1 MKDYK
6 KKYNEVLERLK
17 RLIKNDTD
25 HVIYEDDIL
34 ECVPELRES
43 EDEKIR
49 KDIISL
55 VIKWWKDDGAVE
67 PKFSTQRSMLAWL
80 EKQGEKPAD
89 GKKRYFSDI
98 CVDADEF
105 RNKIMEFLHK
115 DKSLGLDE
123 SFWGKETVEQ
133 LKKFTDEGSKKIMEA
148 MRKIVFA
155 REPKYQDLMDE
166 YCEAWKD
173 IKEVSLSEKLA
184 YYIGLLRMYNYL
196 KEGK

>member
-1 MKDYK
+1 MEDYK
-6 KKYNEVLERLK
+6 EKYEKALEKGREFYAKLGNTALKKEVEE
-17 RLIKNDTD
+17 IF
-25 HVIYEDDIL
+25 
-34 ECVPELRES
+34 PELAPSES
-43 EDEKIR
+43 
-49 KDIISL
+49 DIIIGALKSGFKTL
-55 VIKWWKDDGAVE
+55 EKENNLKGLGGIKFE
-67 PKFSTQRSMLAWL
+67 RILAWL

-133 LKKFTDEGSKKIMEA
+133 LKKFTDEGSKKMMEA

-155 REPKYQDLMDE
+155 REPKYQDLVNE

-173 IKEVSLSEKLA
+173 IKEVPLSEKLA

-196 KEGK
+196 KKGE